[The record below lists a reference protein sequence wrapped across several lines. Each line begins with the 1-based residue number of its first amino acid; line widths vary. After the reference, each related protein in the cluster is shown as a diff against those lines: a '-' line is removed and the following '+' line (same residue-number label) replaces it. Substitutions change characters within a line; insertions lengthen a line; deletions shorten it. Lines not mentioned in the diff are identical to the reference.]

1 MAVLQAGDNQGMEGL
16 YKLHISEMRHR
27 IVQYHLP
34 TRDVQAIFLYRV
46 QDHIRALLGHQ
57 VLWVSQ
63 PVESGVIATLL
74 HHENLTH
81 QTEEVFIQV
90 QNMFLREDKT
100 RNIKP
105 GIIAIVISISS
116 VQQIEIVIEVID
128 LVTLVLIT
136 HYKVLIVDHRWWETI
151 IIQPNRCPR
160 PTWNPRQIFG
170 LALETFLHHHQI
182 ISIRIH
188 QY

>member
-1 MAVLQAGDNQGMEGL
+1 M
-16 YKLHISEMRHR
+16 
-27 IVQYHLP
+27 
-34 TRDVQAIFLYRV
+34 
-46 QDHIRALLGHQ
+46 
-57 VLWVSQ
+57 
-63 PVESGVIATLL
+63 ESGVIATLL

-136 HYKVLIVDHRWWETI
+136 HYKVLMVDHR
-151 IIQPNRCPR
+151 
-160 PTWNPRQIFG
+160 
-170 LALETFLHHHQI
+170 
-182 ISIRIH
+182 
-188 QY
+188 